1 MSDARGA
8 AGPPPGPP
16 RGGGGRGPLCV
27 LMIGMAGSGKT
38 SLVQRL
44 NAELRAAGREPY
56 LVNLDP
62 AVMHLPFGPHV
73 DIRDTVNYKEVM
85 RQYGLGPNGA
95 IVTSLNLFATR
106 FDQVA
111 TIIQK
116 RVDEA
121 AAAEAAVAEAPAA
134 PTGPLASAASSAA
147 TAAAAPAASTAPTAP
162 AASAAPTAPAASAAE
177 ASPAAGE
184 APAAAEA
191 AAAEA
196 AAAASAAAT
205 AAAAPAE
212 SAAAGSARSAS
223 GATTRHFLVDTPGQI
238 EVFTWSASGQLIT
251 DMLAATLPTVVVFVV
266 DTVRARSPTTFMS
279 NMLYA
284 CSILY
289 KTRLP
294 LVVAFNKVDAVA
306 HDLALAWMA
315 DFDAFQTALEAEGR
329 RSDSYMNSL
338 TRSLALALDEFYSG
352 LHAVGVSAATGQG
365 VPDLLRALDAAA
377 ADFGETA
384 GAERQATAAALLEA
398 SAARERRELG
408 KLREDRR
415 AAGDGAAAAGGGG
428 QAGAR

>member
-1 MSDARGA
+1 
-8 AGPPPGPP
+8 
-16 RGGGGRGPLCV
+16 
-27 LMIGMAGSGKT
+27 MIGMAGSGKT

-44 NAELRAAGREPY
+44 NSELHARGRAPY

-62 AVMHLPFGPHV
+62 AVLHLPFGPHV

-116 RVDEA
+116 RVEE
-121 AAAEAAVAEAPAA
+121 AAAEAAAVAAA
-134 PTGPLASAASSAA
+134 A
-147 TAAAAPAASTAPTAP
+147 AAAAPAAAAAAP
-162 AASAAPTAPAASAAE
+162 AAAAAAPASAAAPAAAAPE
-177 ASPAAGE
+177 ATPAVAAATAAE
-184 APAAAEA
+184 APAAAA
-191 AAAEA
+191 AAAVPPSAAAAPPASEA
-196 AAAASAAAT
+196 SSAAAASAGAGV
-205 AAAAPAE
+205 AAPA
-212 SAAAGSARSAS
+212 AS
-223 GATTRHFLVDTPGQI
+223 VTTRHFVVDTPGQI

-294 LVVAFNKVDAVA
+294 LVVAFNKVDAVP

-365 VPDLLRALDAAA
+365 MPDLLLALDAAA
-377 ADFGETA
+377 AEFAETA

-398 SAARERRELG
+398 SEAREKRELA
-408 KLREDRR
+408 KLREDRAAEAAAAAER
-415 AAGDGAAAAGGGG
+415 AAARAAAAGSGGSG
-428 QAGAR
+428 AGGR

>member
-1 MSDARGA
+1 MSDAAPPGA
-8 AGPPPGPP
+8 AGEAGPAPGPP
-16 RGGGGRGPLCV
+16 RGAGGRGPLCV

-44 NAELRAAGREPY
+44 NAELCAAGREPY

-121 AAAEAAVAEAPAA
+121 AAAEATAAAAAEAPA
-134 PTGPLASAASSAA
+134 GPLASSAA
-147 TAAAAPAASTAPTAP
+147 AAAAAAAPAVAP
-162 AASAAPTAPAASAAE
+162 AASTAPTAPAASAAE

-184 APAAAEA
+184 APAAAGA
-191 AAAEA
+191 AAAAAA

-212 SAAAGSARSAS
+212 SAAGSARSAS